1 MIVIKL
7 LHLILGFL
15 DIEITGKFNER
26 MLNLFAINKIN
37 VWNISKTEEKIYVSI
52 KVKDFK
58 KVRKIR
64 RKTGIKVSVVRRH
77 GLPFV
82 FAQYHL
88 RYGFFIGIA
97 LYFTILY
104 LLSLFVWQ
112 INVVGNYNVD
122 TDSILKVCE
131 ELGLKK
137 GAFKKNINSHNLRD
151 KLLLNCDSLAW
162 ASINIE
168 GATVT
173 VNVSEIKNSMSET
186 SFCNI
191 VSDYNGVIKNIL
203 VQKGTAAVKNGDA
216 VQKGNLLISGV
227 VEIAGQSHFTNA
239 TGIVTAEVEEQI
251 SITVSKRG
259 IAKNYLNNGY
269 SKFALDFF
277 GIKLPLYLGGELRE
291 HDLEK
296 KIFPLYL
303 FGKEMPVTLYRLDVY
318 PFQTYLF
325 DKCGSEITAETDIM
339 FKNELA
345 KKGISDYKLIN
356 TENFVND
363 NENNTVF
370 TVKYVKNIGFKEKLL
385 F

>member
-1 MIVIKL
+1 MIIIKL
-7 LHLILGFL
+7 LRLILGYL
-15 DIEITGKFNER
+15 DIEITGEFNER

-37 VWNISKTEEKIYVSI
+37 VWNISKTEDKIYVSI
-52 KVKDFK
+52 KVNDFK

-64 RKTGIKVSVVRRH
+64 RKTGIKASVITRH

-82 FAQYHL
+82 LAQYHL
-88 RYGFFIGIA
+88 RYGFFVGMV
-97 LYFTILY
+97 LYFAILY
-104 LLSLFVWQ
+104 FLSLFVWQ
-112 INVVGNYNVD
+112 ISVVGNYNVA
-122 TDSILKVCE
+122 TDSILAVCE

-168 GATVT
+168 GSTIT
-173 VNVSEIKNSMSET
+173 VNVSEIKNSGMES

-216 VQKGNLLISGV
+216 VQKGDLLISGV
-227 VEIAGQSHFTNA
+227 VEMAGQSHFTNA
-239 TGIVTAEVEEQI
+239 SGVVSAEVEEKI
-251 SITVSKRG
+251 SVSVSKRG
-259 IAKNYLNNGY
+259 IAKNYINNGY

-291 HDLEK
+291 HDAEQ

-303 FGKEMPVTLYRLDVY
+303 FGKEMPITLYRLDVY
-318 PFQTYLF
+318 PFHTYYF
-325 DKCGSEITAETDIM
+325 DKSDSEINNETELM
-339 FKNELA
+339 FKNELVN
-345 KKGISDYKLIN
+345 KGITEYKLVN
-356 TENFVND
+356 TENFVSED
-363 NENNTVF
+363 EKITVF
-370 TVKYVKNIGFKEKLL
+370 TVKYIKNIGFKEKLL